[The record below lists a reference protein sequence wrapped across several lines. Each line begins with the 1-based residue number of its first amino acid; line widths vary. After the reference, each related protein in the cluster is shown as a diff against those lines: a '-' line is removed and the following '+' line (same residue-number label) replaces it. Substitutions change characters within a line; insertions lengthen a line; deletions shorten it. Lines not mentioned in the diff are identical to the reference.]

1 MPASLLFLLF
11 LLLCFS
17 AFLLFLLLCFSAF
30 LLFCFSAS
38 PASLLFCF
46 FAFLLFLFLCFSAF
60 PAFPASLLFCFSC
73 FFAFLILCFSAV
85 LLLYF
90 SCFFASLLFCFS
102 SFLPCLLLRFSAF
115 LAFLFL
121 FSAIL
126 CFLLF
131 QRLCLSCLS
140 VSVPFYVYFSM
151 PSCVLAS
158 LLLPT
163 PLLRPFFTVSL
174 LLCFFPFILFC
185 SACFVSMQCFHECL
199 FLSKPKLPHVYIR
212 EAFCT
217 VFTSLTITL
226 LIFSW
231 KLTALHVR
239 RDACI
244 LLWGG
249 RCALPPIPPA
259 TFLYLNPSYISWG

>member
-11 LLLCFS
+11 LLLCFPPFPASLLLSLSAFLLFCFPCFSAFLFFCFSAFPVSLLLYFFAFLLFCLACFS
-17 AFLLFLLLCFSAF
+17 AFLLFLLFS
-30 LLFCFSAS
+30 
-38 PASLLFCF
+38 
-46 FAFLLFLFLCFSAF
+46 
-60 PAFPASLLFCFSC
+60 
-73 FFAFLILCFSAV
+73 
-85 LLLYF
+85 
-90 SCFFASLLFCFS
+90 
-102 SFLPCLLLRFSAF
+102 
-115 LAFLFL
+115 FL